1 MRKLEVVAK
10 IAQKTGIDK
19 IDVLV
24 SLEAF
29 FKEVKELL
37 AEGETISIRGFGSFA
52 VKKRAKK
59 IGRHIQR
66 NEAVE
71 IPETRIA
78 SFKPS
83 KIFNEA
89 VNKGANRR

>member
-59 IGRHIQR
+59 IGRNIQK

-71 IPETRIA
+71 IPETSIA

-83 KIFNEA
+83 KAFNEA
-89 VNKGANRR
+89 VNKGAKRK